1 MVQKFTKWLEQWM
14 SGRRQPRHA
23 KCHGTHGKP
32 FAGRRYQRRLTIEP
46 VAVTGEMP

>member
-1 MVQKFTKWLEQWM
+1 MVLKFTKWLGGWV
-14 SGRRQPRHA
+14 SGRRQREDA

-32 FAGRRYQRRLTIEP
+32 FAGRRQLRRLTIEP